1 MNPPS
6 THTHQLNEFY
16 QMDPWKP
23 YISSGRILWMG
34 LPVMEYPIC
43 YGPCTLRHAS
53 FGPHIYECVLYK
65 PPTAPTPAVWPSSLL
80 EQIMFE
86 RAGQGRADRPATTP
100 TPAPAPTSA
109 PAPTPARGP
118 SSHLEEIIMF
128 VRAER
133 ERADLGGLFERERPR
148 QTLTDRPATTTTST
162 AGRPTNL
169 EGLYRCERPR
179 DVVSHEL
186 AHPMQNKLASGGYP
200 KDPLSAPGQGRH
212 DAKGSIRQTQVVRP
226 FTAAVSRP
234 PTTAPPAYES
244 FTLVPPPPEGSAN
257 TDGLHTSWDHMIK

>member
-6 THTHQLNEFY
+6 TYTHQLSVFN

-23 YISSGRILWMG
+23 YISSGRLLWMG

-43 YGPCTLRHAS
+43 YGPCTSRHAS

-86 RAGQGRADRPATTP
+86 HAGQGRTDRPATAP
-100 TPAPAPTSA
+100 RSAPAPPPA
-109 PAPTPARGP
+109 PAPTPACGP
-118 SSHLEEIIMF
+118 TSHLEGLF
-128 VRAER
+128 GHVRA
-133 ERADLGGLFERERPR
+133 R
-148 QTLTDRPATTTTST
+148 QTLTDRPATATTST

-169 EGLYRCERPR
+169 EGLCYRCERPR

-186 AHPMQNKLASGGYP
+186 EHPMQNELAGGGYP
-200 KDPLSAPGQGRH
+200 KDPLSAPVKDDTMRRDRSVRH
-212 DAKGSIRQTQVVRP
+212 VDVVWP
-226 FTAAVSRP
+226 FTVAVSRP

-244 FTLVPPPPEGSAN
+244 FTLVPPLPEGSAN